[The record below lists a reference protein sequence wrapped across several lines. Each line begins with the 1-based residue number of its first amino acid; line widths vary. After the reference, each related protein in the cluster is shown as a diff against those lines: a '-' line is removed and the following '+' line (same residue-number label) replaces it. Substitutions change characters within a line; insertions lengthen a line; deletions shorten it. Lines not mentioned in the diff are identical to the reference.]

1 MIDVWLPA
9 SLCLALLALGG
20 VIMRRGWRRADAE
33 RVVVRLVPE
42 GRGGDGGRAPGALE
56 RRLLRA
62 GIRLPLWFV
71 GGLAV
76 AAVLLVVFVQ
86 QLFGWLA
93 GLAATA
99 LIAAATALLYQWR
112 YQRRLLRMVHQMP
125 QLLDH
130 MIRSLK
136 SGRSLGDALLLAMAN
151 SQSPLREALAPT
163 RRSVELGVPLGDA
176 LREFSQLY
184 EREEFH
190 ILALGVRVNQRYGG
204 NASEL
209 LDTLILMIRDRE
221 KAGRQ
226 LRALTGETRISALV
240 LAGLPISLAGYIFVT
255 NPEFFLAML
264 AEPTGRRLLYFAL
277 GLQVFGSYLL
287 WRMLRSI

>member
-1 MIDVWLPA
+1 MTGIWLLA
-9 SLCLALLALGG
+9 SLCLSLLALGG
-20 VIMRRGWRRADAE
+20 VLMRRGWRRADAE
-33 RVVVRLVPE
+33 RVVVRLLPE
-42 GRGGDGGRAPGALE
+42 GQGGDGGRAAGPLE

-62 GIRLPLWFV
+62 GIRLPLWFA
-71 GGLAV
+71 GCLA
-76 AAVLLVVFVQ
+76 AAVMLVVFVVQQ
-86 QLFGWLA
+86 QLGWFA
-93 GLAATA
+93 ALAAMA
-99 LIAAATALLYQWR
+99 LIAAATVLFYQWR
-112 YQRRLLRMVHQMP
+112 YQRRVLRMVHQMP

-136 SGRSLGDALLLAMAN
+136 SGRSLGDALLLAMAS
-151 SQSPLREALAPT
+151 SQSPLRDALAPT
-163 RRSVELGVPLGDA
+163 RRSVELGVSLGDA
-176 LREFSQLY
+176 LEDFSQLY

-240 LAGLPISLAGYIFVT
+240 LGSLPIGLAGYIFVT

-264 AEPTGRRLLYFAL
+264 AEPTGRSLLYFAL